1 MRVGLR
7 DANHNFSRL
16 MRAVRRGTEVVL
28 TERGRPIARLTR
40 IEAPASLAAETTAD
54 LLLRLNEQGLVL
66 SAAKA
71 GPLPPWKPH
80 KISGSPLSETVRIER
95 EDLWWRRL

>member
-28 TERGRPIARLTR
+28 TERGRPVARLTR
-40 IEAPASLAAETTAD
+40 IEALAGPEAESTTELLQRLSD
-54 LLLRLNEQGLVL
+54 QGLLRG
-66 SAAKA
+66 AMKA
-71 GPLPPWKPH
+71 GPLPSWKPR
-80 KISGSPLSETVRIER
+80 KISGAPLSDTVRVDR
-95 EDLWWRRL
+95 EDR

>member
-16 MRAVRRGTEVVL
+16 MRAGRRGTEVVL

-40 IEAPASLAAETTAD
+40 IEAPTGAEPETTAD
-54 LLLRLNEQGLVL
+54 LLRRLNERGLVRR
-66 SAAKA
+66 AAKA
-71 GPLPPWKPH
+71 GPLPPWKPR
-80 KISGSPLSETVRIER
+80 KISGAPLSETIAVER
-95 EDLWWRRL
+95 KER

>member
-28 TERGRPIARLTR
+28 TERGRPIARLTPIR
-40 IEAPASLAAETTAD
+40 ALAETEAETTAD
-54 LLLRLNEQGLVL
+54 LLLRLTDRGLL
-66 SAAKA
+66 RRAAKA
-71 GPLPPWKPH
+71 GPLPPWKPR
-80 KISGSPLSETVRIER
+80 KISGIPLSETVGVER
-95 EDLWWRRL
+95 EDR